1 MPEQPSKIVARSSF
15 VLPVEPEA
23 GTASRIEDGYI
34 LAKNGT
40 IVEVGEWND
49 SVAARLVPLVES
61 EDAMALGASGHAT
74 MSSDKISCDGKS
86 SPGNDPIPLLP
97 GILLPGFVKSHGH
110 DHESAIIGVA
120 RDEPL
125 ADWLDHAVSPF
136 SGFVH
141 QAESDLGKALGM
153 SPWSASFSK
162 ARLDDLVYG
171 ITTALVH
178 LCNYSKY
185 HLDEIVEANGLAGT
199 RLVLA
204 LGSQDRNYDP
214 RVLDSVT
221 DALARLDKGWS
232 RCKSDPRV
240 SVIPGPDQF
249 FSNSPEMLTALKKW
263 ADERGTL
270 IHIHSSEEPRTT
282 EWFRRTYGQ
291 TPVEYGSSIGFLD
304 ERTLLAHQV
313 VCTEGDL
320 EIIAERGAMVVHNPL
335 ANTILGSGMPPLME
349 MIDRKIPVAI
359 STDGPGSADNQNMI
373 AAARLASQ
381 YQKAYHRDAT
391 LLPADSLLQLVT
403 RTPARMLGLDT
414 GALRPGFDADFIL
427 VDTRSPNMTPTRLD
441 NCLENLFWAANGSEI
456 RYVVTGGIVKVD
468 DYRPTSLPVRSI
480 LDAIQELSERFHS
493 WRLTAP
499 EIRAAGARQE
509 ESQS

>member
-1 MPEQPSKIVARSSF
+1 
-15 VLPVEPEA
+15 
-23 GTASRIEDGYI
+23 
-34 LAKNGT
+34 
-40 IVEVGEWND
+40 
-49 SVAARLVPLVES
+49 
-61 EDAMALGASGHAT
+61 
-74 MSSDKISCDGKS
+74 
-86 SPGNDPIPLLP
+86 
-97 GILLPGFVKSHGH
+97 
-110 DHESAIIGVA
+110 
-120 RDEPL
+120 
-125 ADWLDHAVSPF
+125 
-136 SGFVH
+136 
-141 QAESDLGKALGM
+141 
-153 SPWSASFSK
+153 
-162 ARLDDLVYG
+162 
-171 ITTALVH
+171 
-178 LCNYSKY
+178 
-185 HLDEIVEANGLAGT
+185 
-199 RLVLA
+199 
-204 LGSQDRNYDP
+204 
-214 RVLDSVT
+214 
-221 DALARLDKGWS
+221 
-232 RCKSDPRV
+232 
-240 SVIPGPDQF
+240 
-249 FSNSPEMLTALKKW
+249 
-263 ADERGTL
+263 
-270 IHIHSSEEPRTT
+270 
-282 EWFRRTYGQ
+282 
-291 TPVEYGSSIGFLD
+291 
-304 ERTLLAHQV
+304 
-313 VCTEGDL
+313 
-320 EIIAERGAMVVHNPL
+320 
-335 ANTILGSGMPPLME
+335 ME